1 MIFYAVVIV
10 SVVAVV
16 VDVIGGEIVCVNG
29 WSHHGAGSRILVV
42 VVVVAI
48 VVIVVV
54 IVVVVVVVIVVVVD
68 RGRRGCMC
76 ERWVESRR
84 GLLGGLSEWWRPCG
98 PSALRDQ
105 RETGPEPETTGK
117 RRQNFR

>member
-1 MIFYAVVIV
+1 M
-10 SVVAVV
+10 S
-16 VDVIGGEIVCVNG
+16 G
-29 WSHHGAGSRILVV
+29 WSHGAGSRIVV
-42 VVVVAI
+42 VIVVAAI
-48 VVIVVV
+48 VIFVVVIVVV
-54 IVVVVVVVIVVVVD
+54 VIVVVVVVIVVVVD

-84 GLLGGLSEWWRPCG
+84 GLPGGLSEWWRPCG

-117 RRQNFR
+117 NSR